1 MPIAIDQIKT
11 LQLEITTYCNAKC
24 PHCPRFSEDGSGH
37 LAPSVK
43 LQHWDIPAVVANLEV
58 EKMTLLERIIIE
70 GDKGD
75 PVMHPKLYDLLVYF
89 SQAPSHPIVELTT
102 NGSIQSAKW
111 WTKIAAIPNL
121 IVRFSI
127 DGLKDTNH
135 LYRVGTDFDR
145 IVANAQAFISAGG
158 NALMKTLLFKHNE
171 HQIDELIQFSLDMGF
186 FAIWFMRGDL
196 GRFLGLPVWPVQIDG
211 QVIHTIEPSN
221 EYKNAH
227 NIIHRSIPKYEQV
240 LGNELDVH
248 DFICPNLTK
257 GRLYIA
263 YQQHVI
269 PCCMMHNDLYLDYPS
284 GRRLI
289 NEIVGDIDSIDL
301 SKHKMSAILTSSLF
315 NNRLEDHFY
324 NGRHLP
330 TCTKSC
336 KSQIVS
342 RIEFRKN
349 S

>member
-1 MPIAIDQIKT
+1 MSIAIDQIKT

-24 PHCPRFSEDGSGH
+24 PHCPRFSEDGSGF
-37 LAPSVK
+37 LAPSVR
-43 LQHWDIPAVVANLEV
+43 LSHWDMPAVIANLEA
-58 EKMTLLERIIIE
+58 EKMTSLERIIIE

-89 SQAPSHPIVELTT
+89 SQVPSQPIIELTT
-102 NGSIQSAKW
+102 NGSIQTTRW

-145 IVANAQAFISAGG
+145 IVANAQAFIAAGG
-158 NALMKTLLFKHNE
+158 NALMKTLMFKHND
-171 HQIDELIQFSLDMGF
+171 HQIDDLVKFSQDIGF

-196 GRFLGLPVWPVQIDG
+196 GRFLGKPVWEVKSEG
-211 QVIHTIEPSN
+211 QLLHTIEPSQQ
-221 EYKNAH
+221 YMNAH
-227 NIIHRSIPKYEQV
+227 NVTHRSIPAYKKV
-240 LGNELDVH
+240 LTNELDIH
-248 DFICPNLTK
+248 DFICPNLMK
-257 GRLYIA
+257 GRLYVA

-269 PCCMMHNDLYLDYPS
+269 PCCMMHNDLYLDYPG

-301 SKHKMSAILTSSLF
+301 SKNKMSVILTSSLF
-315 NNRLEDHFY
+315 SNRLEEHFY
-324 NGRHLP
+324 SGRHLP
-330 TCTKSC
+330 TCVKSC
-336 KSQIVS
+336 KPKIVS

-349 S
+349 T